1 MMTRP
6 PPPPTYISYF
16 PLTREESKLNQRVEH
31 GKEESKG
38 KGNQT
43 DRIGTGKA
51 SEEVVVLFGEKN
63 GAELIDRKLIELPA
77 TRIWGR

>member
-1 MMTRP
+1 MMTR

-31 GKEESKG
+31 GIKR
-38 KGNQT
+38 GNQT
-43 DRIGTGKA
+43 DRKRTGKA